1 MPLFKL
7 QIILGLALIIAGFI
21 FDFGFITTTKNFTEV
36 LSNTSASSAWTKH
49 VYELIRFYLFML
61 GFLNIALA
69 LLIPPSTPYKKIERI
84 IIGLVAGGSIFV
96 ILGGLL
102 EAQHTGPAYTWGLAC
117 YVLSSGLFA
126 ILLGLV
132 LEIYTLL
139 FGKDF

>member
-21 FDFGFITTTKNFTEV
+21 FDFGFVTTTKNFTEF

-69 LLIPPSTPYKKIERI
+69 LLIPPSTPYKKIEWI
-84 IIGLVAGGSIFV
+84 IIGLVA
-96 ILGGLL
+96 
-102 EAQHTGPAYTWGLAC
+102 
-117 YVLSSGLFA
+117 
-126 ILLGLV
+126 
-132 LEIYTLL
+132 
-139 FGKDF
+139 